1 MTLKKEIRPQEGFQ
15 QDFLKSPADIVIGG
29 GAAGAGKTFA
39 LVLEPLRYINVK
51 GFGGVIFR
59 RTYPQITL
67 EGGLWDTSSNIYQPL
82 GLIANKTSLEWR
94 AGNGNKL
101 KFGHLQHEK
110 NIYDYQGSQIPF
122 IGFDE
127 ITHFTEKMFFYLL
140 SRNRTTCGVRPY
152 VRATCNPDPDSW
164 VKRLIQWWIDPE
176 TGYPIPER
184 AGVLRYFTRDNNQMI
199 WGNTKQEVIDQ
210 CAHVFEKGFE
220 GIDKEDLVKSLTF
233 IPGDIYGNKELLRVN
248 PNYLGDLLAQDDATK
263 SQLLEGNWNVKIDSL
278 SIYDYVSINDI
289 FTNEYVKQGR
299 KAITV
304 DCARFGSD
312 LAVVLVWNGKRVVDI
327 ETMEISKTTEIADAV
342 KRLERKY
349 GIPRS
354 QIVVDADGVGGG
366 VVDLL
371 QGVVSFNNG
380 AKPIGGESYENMK
393 TQCYYKS
400 AESVNKGEIYIEP
413 QVAEKEVR
421 TSTFRE
427 LLLKDL
433 RAVKRDKPDGDGK
446 KKIISKQQMKNILG
460 RSPDFGDAF
469 MMREYLELNKP
480 GGAPKVSVS
489 RRSF

>member
-1 MTLKKEIRPQEGFQ
+1 MPQPGFQ

-29 GAAGAGKTFA
+29 GAAGAGKTFT
-39 LVLEPLRYINVK
+39 LLLEALRYMDVK

-67 EGGLWDTSSNIYQPL
+67 EGCLWDTSTNIYQPL
-82 GLIANKTSLEWR
+82 GLIANKTALEWR
-94 AGNGNKL
+94 AYNGNKL

-110 NIYDYQGSQIPF
+110 NIYDYQGSQIPL

-127 ITHFTEKMFFYLL
+127 LTHFTEKMFFYLL
-140 SRNRTTCGVRPY
+140 SRNRTACGVRPY

-176 TGYPIPER
+176 TGFPIPER

-199 WGNTKQEVIDQ
+199 WGDTKQEVIEK
-210 CAHVFEKGFE
+210 CSHVFEKGFD
-220 GIDKEDLVKSLTF
+220 GVDKEDLIKSLTF

-263 SQLLEGNWNVKIDSL
+263 SQLLDGNWNVKVDAL
-278 SIYDYVSINDI
+278 SVYDYVAINDL
-289 FTNEYVKQGR
+289 FTNEFVKPGR

-312 LAVVLVWNGKRVVDI
+312 LAVVMVWNGKRLVDI
-327 ETMEISKTTEIADAV
+327 ETFEISKTTEIAESV

-354 QIVVDADGVGGG
+354 MIVVDADGVGGG

-371 QGVVSFNNG
+371 PGVRSFENG
-380 AKPIGGESYENMK
+380 SKALLGQNFFNLK

-400 AESVNKGEIYIEP
+400 AEAVNDNEYYVEP
-413 QVAEKEVR
+413 QVAEKEVG
-421 TSTFRE
+421 TGTFRE
-427 LLLKDL
+427 LLMKDL
-433 RAVKRDKPDGDGK
+433 RAVKRDKPDADGK

-469 MMREYLELNKP
+469 MMREFLELNKP
-480 GGAPKVSVS
+480 GGAPKPSVS
-489 RRSF
+489 RRSR

>member
-1 MTLKKEIRPQEGFQ
+1 MKYIKPQQGFQ
-15 QDFLKSPADIVIGG
+15 QEFLMSPADIVIGG
-29 GAAGAGKTFA
+29 GAAGAGKTFTLLMEA
-39 LVLEPLRYINVK
+39 LRCMPVK

-67 EGGLWDTSSNIYQPL
+67 EGGLWDTSVNMYQPL
-82 GLIANKTSLEWR
+82 GLIPNKTALEWR
-94 AGNGNKL
+94 AYNGNKL

-110 NIYDYQGSQIPF
+110 NIYDYQGSQIPL

-127 ITHFTEKMFFYLL
+127 LTHFTEKMFFYLL

-164 VKRLIQWWIDPE
+164 VKRFIQWWLDPE

-184 AGVLRYFTRDNNQMI
+184 AGKLRYFTRDNNQLV
-199 WGNTKQEVIDQ
+199 WGDTKKEVIDK
-210 CAHVFEKGFE
+210 CAHLFEKGFD
-220 GIDKEDLVKSLTF
+220 GVDKEDLIKSVTF

-248 PNYLGDLLAQDDATK
+248 PNYLGDLLAQDEATK
-263 SQLLEGNWNVKIDSL
+263 SQLLEGNWNIKIDAL
-278 SIYDYVSINDI
+278 SIYDYVAINDI
-289 FTNEYVKQGR
+289 FTNEFVKPGR

-327 ETMEISKTTEIADAV
+327 ETMDISKTTDIADAV

-354 QIVVDADGVGGG
+354 MIVVDADGVGGG

-371 QGVVSFNNG
+371 QGVRSFENG
-380 AKPIGGESYENMK
+380 SKALLGQNFFNLK

-400 AESVNKGEIYIEP
+400 AEAVNGNEYYIEP
-413 QVAEKEVR
+413 QVAEKEVGQ
-421 TSTFRE
+421 STFRE
-427 LLLKDL
+427 LLMKDL
-433 RAVKRDKPDGDGK
+433 RAVKRDKPDADGK

-469 MMREYLELNKP
+469 MMREFLELNKP
-480 GGAPKVSVS
+480 GGAPKPSVS
-489 RRSF
+489 MRSR